1 MTTKKDSWSLK
12 GKQTAEPCLPWN
24 GWLQRTD
31 GSLRAQHF
39 RAWEK
44 QQDIRKHSRHVAA
57 MALPFV
63 CLPIELNA
71 DQVRGV
77 RLRDLDFDRQM
88 LHMDQSREAKIVL
101 CPVRAPETGLKKYIG
116 AENPT
121 DYLLGGQHD
130 ERSRDDFESR
140 YSRKGFNGRWK
151 RPPSEPAYAPLTFAT
166 QLLEDGTDMNYIQKL
181 LVHKDINH

>member
-1 MTTKKDSWSLK
+1 
-12 GKQTAEPCLPWN
+12 
-24 GWLQRTD
+24 
-31 GSLRAQHF
+31 
-39 RAWEK
+39 
-44 QQDIRKHSRHVAA
+44 

-121 DYLLGGQHD
+121 DYLFGGHPD
-130 ERSRDDFESR
+130 GRSGGDFDSR
-140 YSRKGFNGRWK
+140 YSQKGVQWAVKETAKRAGIRKGVSVHTLRH
-151 RPPSEPAYAPLTFAT
+151 TFAT
-166 QLLEDGTDMNYIQKL
+166 HLLEDGTDILTLQKL
-181 LVHKDINH
+181 LGHSAIETTMEYLHIAQCENLKPFSPLDTLFEQCAPKKRK

>member
-1 MTTKKDSWSLK
+1 MARFERNISVLGRSSKTF
-12 GKQTAEPCLPWN
+12 EN
-24 GWLQRTD
+24 Y
-31 GSLRAQHF
+31 
-39 RAWEK
+39 
-44 QQDIRKHSRHVAA
+44 SRHVAA

-140 YSRKGFNGRWK
+140 YSRKGFNGR
-151 RPPSEPAYAPLTFAT
+151 
-166 QLLEDGTDMNYIQKL
+166 
-181 LVHKDINH
+181 